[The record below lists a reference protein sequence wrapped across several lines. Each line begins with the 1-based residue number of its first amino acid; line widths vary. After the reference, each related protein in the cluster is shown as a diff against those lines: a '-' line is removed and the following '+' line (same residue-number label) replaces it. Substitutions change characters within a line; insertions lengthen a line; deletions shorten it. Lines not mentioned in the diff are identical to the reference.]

1 MATNEKVGIEL
12 VADTRSLRTQLREA
26 TQDFIKLQESGTA
39 TAREINQAAR
49 RAADLKERIS
59 DAKDTIAAFNP
70 EAKFK
75 AFGAVVQG
83 VAGAFSAA
91 QGAMALLG
99 VEGEEVQKT
108 LLKVQ
113 GALALSEGLNT
124 VFGLTDAFGNLSK
137 RVTESSTFIATN
149 GAVTAVT
156 GKIFKVFGLEVQA
169 TSFAFRALKTAIVST
184 GIGILV
190 IALGEAVAAFQD
202 FSNGAEKAKK
212 EQEKFNEAVAK
223 GAKTQLEG
231 EKESLR
237 RQQELEV
244 AKAKRRGATEKEI
257 FEIQDKYARL
267 NIKTQERYYEEVK
280 GIEKEKDGASKDLQ
294 KAKSERDTNL
304 INFETDQIL
313 KAREKQKK
321 YTEQSLADIAAAEE
335 KWVADNEKR
344 FTRLGEL
351 KAGETDFEKKLDELR
366 TQYNADLKLFSD
378 NEEAKILAKKTYDE
392 AVLKATRE
400 EKENQLKLNEEF
412 ADKQIKKL
420 EKDADKQAAKKLKLE
435 NMLNATMTKSIKQQA
450 ENEVKIKQLT
460 EQEKLGIVSGAIQ
473 TGIKLAGEGTVVGK
487 ALGIADATINTYVG
501 ATKALRELPPPFS
514 YIAAAT
520 TIASGLMSVNSI
532 LSTQVPA
539 SAGVSDTSGGAM
551 PSAPAPI
558 APRSADPTATVL
570 DTKSLNTISN
580 VVARAYV
587 VESDITGSQKRI
599 QRIENAAR
607 F

>member
-26 TQDFIKLQESGTA
+26 TQDFIRLQESGTA
-39 TAREINQAAR
+39 TAREINQAAK

-124 VFGLTDAFGNLSK
+124 VFGLTDAFSNLSK

-156 GKIFKVFGLEVQA
+156 GKIFKVFGLEVAA
-169 TSFAFRALKTAIVST
+169 TSLAFRALKTAIIST
-184 GIGILV
+184 GIGLLV
-190 IALGEAVAAFQD
+190 IALGEAVSMFQD
-202 FSNGAEKAKK
+202 FANSAEKAKK
-212 EQEKFNEAVAK
+212 EQEKFNESVAK

-237 RQQELEV
+237 RQQEIEV
-244 AKAKRRGATEKEI
+244 AKAKRRGASEKEI

-267 NIKTQERYYEEVK
+267 NIRTQERYFETVK

-294 KAKSERDTNL
+294 KARSERDTNL
-304 INFETDQIL
+304 INFETDQVL

-321 YTEQSLADIAAAEE
+321 YTEESLAKIAEAEE

-351 KAGETDFEKKLDELR
+351 KAGESDFEKKLDELR

-392 AVLKATRE
+392 EVLKATRE
-400 EKENQLKLNEEF
+400 EKEKQLKLNDEF
-412 ADKQIKKL
+412 AEKQIKKL
-420 EKDADKQAAKKLKLE
+420 EKDGEKEAAKKVKLE

-539 SAGVSDTSGGAM
+539 SAGVADTSGGAI

-558 APRSADPTATVL
+558 APRSAEPTATVL
-570 DTKSLNTISN
+570 DSRSLNTISN

>member
-26 TQDFIKLQESGTA
+26 TQELIKLQESGTA
-39 TAREINQAAR
+39 TAAEIAKAGK
-49 RAADLKERIS
+49 RAGDLKERLS
-59 DAKDTIAAFNP
+59 DARAQIDAFNP

-75 AFGAVVQG
+75 AFSAVIQG

-91 QGAMALLG
+91 QGALALLG
-99 VEGEEVQKT
+99 VEGEDVQKT

-124 VFGLTDAFGNLSK
+124 ILSLEDGFKNLSL
-137 RVTESSTFIATN
+137 VVQSSTTYMAAN
-149 GAVTAVT
+149 AAVTAIT
-156 GKIFKVFGLEVQA
+156 GKVFKVLGLEIETTAV
-169 TSFAFRALKTAIVST
+169 SFKVLKGAIAAT
-184 GIGILV
+184 GIGLLV
-190 IALGEAVAAFQD
+190 IGLGYAVEAFQD
-202 FSNGAEKAKK
+202 FANSADKAKK
-212 EQEKFNEAVAK
+212 AQDELNKSIEN
-223 GAKTQLEG
+223 GAKVQLEG

-237 RQQELEV
+237 RQGELEV

-257 FEIQDKYARL
+257 FDIQDKYARL
-267 NIKTQERYYEEVK
+267 GIRAQERYYNEVK
-280 GIEKEKDGASKDLQ
+280 GIAKVGDEADKELKNA
-294 KAKSERDTNL
+294 KAKRDTDL
-304 INFETDQIL
+304 INFETDQVI
-313 KAREKQKK
+313 KAREKQQKAS
-321 YTEQSLADIAAAEE
+321 EESLARIAEAED

-344 FTRLGEL
+344 FARLNDL
-351 KAGETDFEKKLDELR
+351 KPGASEFQLKLDELR
-366 TQYNADLKLFSD
+366 EQYNADLKLFSD
-378 NEEAKILAKKTYDE
+378 NEEAKILAKKDYD
-392 AVLKATRE
+392 AKVLKATRE
-400 EKENQLKLNEEF
+400 EKERLKDENKDEV
-412 ADKQIKKL
+412 
-420 EKDADKQAAKKLKLE
+420 EKRLRDLDKQADKERAQREKTN
-435 NMLNATMTKSIKQQA
+435 NMLNAVMTKSIKKQSD
-450 ENEVKIKQLT
+450 EEVKIRKLT
-460 EQEKLGIVSGAIQ
+460 EDEKLGYISGAIQ

-487 ALGIADATINTYVG
+487 ALAIADATINTYVG

-520 TIASGLMSVNSI
+520 TIASGLMSVNNI

-539 SAGVSDTSGGAM
+539 SAGVSDTSGGSM

-558 APRSADPTATVL
+558 APRSAEPTATIL

>member
-26 TQDFIKLQESGTA
+26 TQELIKLQESGTA
-39 TAREINQAAR
+39 TAAEIAKAGK
-49 RAADLKERIS
+49 RAGDLKERLS
-59 DAKDTIAAFNP
+59 DARAQIDAFNP

-75 AFGAVVQG
+75 AFSAVVQG

-91 QGAMALLG
+91 QGALALLG
-99 VEGEEVQKT
+99 VEGEDVQKT

-124 VFGLTDAFGNLSK
+124 ILSLEDGFKNLSL
-137 RVTESSTFIATN
+137 VVQSSSTYMAAN
-149 GAVTAVT
+149 AAVTAIT
-156 GKIFKVFGLEVQA
+156 GKVFKVLAIEVETSA
-169 TSFAFRALKTAIVST
+169 TAFKVLKGAIAAT
-184 GIGILV
+184 GIGLLV
-190 IALGEAVAAFQD
+190 IGLGYAVEAFQSFANSAND
-202 FSNGAEKAKK
+202 AKK
-212 EQEKFNEAVAK
+212 AQDELN
-223 GAKTQLEG
+223 KTIERGSKAQLEG
-231 EKESLR
+231 EKDSLR
-237 RQQELEV
+237 RQGELEV

-257 FEIQDKYARL
+257 FDIQDKYARL
-267 NIKTQERYYEEVK
+267 GIKAQERYYEEVK
-280 GIEKEKDGASKDLQ
+280 GIAKVGDDAEKEVKNA
-294 KAKSERDTNL
+294 KAKRDTDL
-304 INFETDQIL
+304 INFETDQVL

-321 YTEQSLADIAAAEE
+321 YTEESLAKIAEAEE

-351 KAGETDFEKKLDELR
+351 KAGESDFEKKLDELR

-392 AVLKATRE
+392 EVLKATRE
-400 EKENQLKLNEEF
+400 EKEKQLKLNEEY

-420 EKDADKQAAKKLKLE
+420 EKDADKQAAQKVKLE

-450 ENEVKIKQLT
+450 ETEVKIKKLT
-460 EQEKLGIVSGAIQ
+460 EDEKLGITSGAIQ
-473 TGIKLAGEGTVVGK
+473 MGIKLAGEGTVIGK
-487 ALGIADATINTYVG
+487 ALGIVDATINTYVG
-501 ATKALRELPPPFS
+501 ATKALSTLPPPFS

-570 DTKSLNTISN
+570 DTRSLNTISN